1 MNEMCGYEVISMVKR
16 SKSGRGS
23 SEQIKKRLQNSLPW
37 SLSRLLASLWKK
49 KK

>member
-1 MNEMCGYEVISMVKR
+1 MYKYKVLLTVVALGA
-16 SKSGRGS
+16 S
-23 SEQIKKRLQNSLPW
+23 SEQMKKRLQNSLPW